1 MYLLHARGLQL
12 DYSAFKLRL
21 CNSYT
26 ARGNLYKYA
35 INCRTVL
42 YDRRMMAEA
51 AKPRV
56 LVLGGEHTR
65 RPTAR
70 FTNEVGIIS
79 PFSSVTFNEASFLCC
94 RFLLLF
100 TGVGFIGRNFVK
112 YLVDDGLAS
121 KVRCASVCTSAFV
134 SGTTAPVWVWCGVVW
149 CGVVW
154 WGVVWCGVTWCGVV
168 WCGEERWG
176 VVRCG
181 VMWCSVVRCGMWCSC
196 CYCFKDVHVTSY
208 SHVSSC
214 CSLSVYVTVQS
225 VGVQLPVCT
234 WCVQCVAQK
243 STRRRTRTHCF
254 LINSTLLCTQND
266 HIFHTGKPHMWVHFD
281 TWTVLYTYV
290 HGPPHRTHSILVKE
304 TFRVRRSGR

>member
-12 DYSAFKLRL
+12 DHSAFKLRL

-65 RPTAR
+65 RPTAG

-149 CGVVW
+149 CGVVRC
-154 WGVVWCGVTWCGVV
+154 GVVWCGVTWCGVV
-168 WCGEERWG
+168 WCGEER
-176 VVRCG
+176 
-181 VMWCSVVRCGMWCSC
+181 
-196 CYCFKDVHVTSY
+196 
-208 SHVSSC
+208 
-214 CSLSVYVTVQS
+214 
-225 VGVQLPVCT
+225 
-234 WCVQCVAQK
+234 
-243 STRRRTRTHCF
+243 
-254 LINSTLLCTQND
+254 
-266 HIFHTGKPHMWVHFD
+266 
-281 TWTVLYTYV
+281 
-290 HGPPHRTHSILVKE
+290 
-304 TFRVRRSGR
+304 